1 MESLALCSNWTCH
14 RVTPGS
20 VQASQIV
27 LASFVYGKIAT
38 THSAVASLL
47 RSLGGRGP
55 TSNSVLTFG
64 TDLEVSGVSG
74 LVVADAVDSKGRAT
88 CSRLKHLLVDIDKD
102 YTLQANCRLVPTMLV
117 STML

>member
-1 MESLALCSNWTCH
+1 MH
-14 RVTPGS
+14 
-20 VQASQIV
+20 ASQID
-27 LASFVYGKIAT
+27 LAFFVYGKIAT
-38 THSAVASLL
+38 AHSAFAS
-47 RSLGGRGP
+47 RRHNFGGLGP
-55 TSNSVLTFG
+55 TSISVLTFG

>member
-1 MESLALCSNWTCH
+1 M
-14 RVTPGS
+14 
-20 VQASQIV
+20 QASQIV

-47 RSLGGRGP
+47 RTLGGVGP
-55 TSNSVLTFG
+55 TSISVLTFG
-64 TDLEVSGVSG
+64 TDFEVSGVSG

-102 YTLQANCRLVPTMLV
+102 YTLQANCGLVPTMLV